1 MTGAEVEGVEDDG
14 SALLD
19 LDHQT
24 GVAALRAFDQGQVHV
39 EKEAQG
45 EQAQPGQAHARI
57 GGADHIAGVQ
67 ADLAQ
72 DERGL
77 GLVVAAH
84 LDTFQHVAG
93 FEARIGRKLRQRRR
107 LARIRRL
114 PPHWRVSAGGKR
126 WTADH
131 KHDESKG

>member
-1 MTGAEVEGVEDDG
+1 MARAEVEGVEDDG

-39 EKEAQG
+39 EKEPQG
-45 EQAQPGQAHARI
+45 EQAQPGQTHARI
-57 GGADHIAGVQ
+57 VGADHIAGVQ

-72 DERGL
+72 NKRGL

-84 LDTFQHVAG
+84 LDAFQRVAG
-93 FEARIGRKLRQRRR
+93 FEARIGRKLRQRRP
-107 LARIRRL
+107 ACIRRL
-114 PPHWRVSAGGKR
+114 PPH
-126 WTADH
+126 
-131 KHDESKG
+131 